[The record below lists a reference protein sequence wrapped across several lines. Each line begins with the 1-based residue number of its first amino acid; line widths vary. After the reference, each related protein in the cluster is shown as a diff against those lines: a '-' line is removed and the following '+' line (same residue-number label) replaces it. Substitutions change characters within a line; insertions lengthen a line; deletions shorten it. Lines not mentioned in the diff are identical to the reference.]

1 MESVYGSRHVTAN
14 VGRRRRAAPQRGG
27 GVDGVFGVS
36 IYLTLTV
43 TVELEGD
50 VAVWGAP
57 AR

>member
-14 VGRRRRAAPQRGG
+14 VGRRRRAAPQSGG

-50 VAVWGAP
+50 VAV
-57 AR
+57 